1 MLNCI
6 VYEDM
11 KYKNELVMHN
21 LMLAY
26 HSVCVCPYH
35 IRLNYLLSLNLTNKE
50 VWLHKV
56 CWAVPFGT

>member
-35 IRLNYLLSLNLTNKE
+35 TPELFVKS
-50 VWLHKV
+50 
-56 CWAVPFGT
+56 

>member
-26 HSVCVCPYH
+26 HSVCVCVST
-35 IRLNYLLSLNLTNKE
+35 IRLNYLLVLI
-50 VWLHKV
+50 
-56 CWAVPFGT
+56 